1 MSLALTPKGGSDMKM
16 KRRHVVAGIAAL
28 GCGAIALKPS
38 NSGAPYNHYFQ
49 HLNDILRKNG
59 DGRPRL
65 LLDLDALDRN
75 IARLITDKNP
85 RATYRLV
92 EKSLPCPDLIAYVL
106 AKTGSNRLMSFHL
119 PFLQQDT
126 RRFANADILLGKPLP
141 ARAVTRFYQDGV
153 TSGFNP
159 ATQLNWLVD
168 TDARLAQYQEIAR
181 SQRVT
186 MRIVIEIDV
195 GMHRGG
201 VKDSA
206 QLESLLKRIAA
217 DREHLNFAGFM
228 GYDAHIGKIPA
239 IVESRDESFRK
250 SIAVY
255 QQHIDFAGE
264 RFSQLFNERMLFN
277 GAGSPTFALHKEK
290 SPCNDLSAG
299 SCLVKPSDFDVA
311 TLQPFEPAAFIA
323 TPVLKMLERTD
334 IPAIESVT
342 GLMAHW
348 NPNLQRTHFI
358 YGGRWLAKPWS
369 PEGIS
374 DNAAY
379 GFSSNQQMFNGSR
392 ATALNVDDHIF
403 LRPTQSEAVFLQFG
417 DIWSVRGGELHGRWP
432 VLKEE
437 V

>member
-1 MSLALTPKGGSDMKM
+1 MKI

-28 GCGAIALKPS
+28 SCGAAVALKPS
-38 NSGAPYNHYFQ
+38 DEGAPYNRYFR
-49 HLNDILRKNG
+49 HLNDVLRKTG

-65 LLDLDALDRN
+65 LLDLDILDRN
-75 IARLITDKNP
+75 IERLMAVKNP
-85 RATYRLV
+85 KATYRLV

-106 AKTGSNRLMSFHL
+106 AKTGSDRLMSFHL

-141 ARAVTRFYQDGV
+141 AQAVFTFYRDGV
-153 TSGFNP
+153 TSAFNP
-159 ATQLNWLVD
+159 ATQLSWLVD
-168 TDARLAQYQEIAR
+168 TDARLAQYQAIAQG
-181 SQRVT
+181 QRVA

-206 QLESLLKRIAA
+206 QLESMLTRIEA
-217 DREHLNFAGFM
+217 DREHLTFAGFM
-228 GYDAHIGKIPA
+228 GYDAHIGKIPP

-250 SIAVY
+250 SIAVH
-255 QQHIDFAGE
+255 QQYIDFARE
-264 RFSQLFNERMLFN
+264 RFAQLFSERMLFN

-299 SCLVKPSDFDVA
+299 SCLVKPSDFDIA

-334 IPAIESVT
+334 IPGIEAATSLT
-342 GLMAHW
+342 AHW
-348 NPNLQRTHFI
+348 NPNVQRAHFI
-358 YGGRWLAKPWS
+358 YGGRWFAKPWS

-374 DNAAY
+374 DNATY
-379 GFSSNQQMFNGSR
+379 GFSSNQHMLNGSR
-392 ATALNVDDHIF
+392 ETALAVDDHIF

-417 DIWSVRGGELHGRWP
+417 DIRTVRGGEIQDRWP

-437 V
+437 I

>member
-1 MSLALTPKGGSDMKM
+1 LKI
-16 KRRHVVAGIAAL
+16 KRRHVVAGIVAL
-28 GCGAIALKPS
+28 GCGAAITSKPHD
-38 NSGAPYNHYFQ
+38 NGTPYNEYFQ
-49 HLNDILRKNG
+49 HLNQVLRQHG

-65 LLDLDALDRN
+65 LLDLDILDRN
-75 IARLITDKNP
+75 IERLMALKNP
-85 RATYRLV
+85 QATYRLV

-106 AKTGSNRLMSFHL
+106 AKTGSNSLMSFHL

-126 RRFANADILLGKPLP
+126 RRFANADILLGKPMP
-141 ARAVTRFYQDGV
+141 ANAVIKFYQDGV

-159 ATQLNWLVD
+159 AKQLNWLVD

-181 SQRVT
+181 GHRVA

-201 VKDSA
+201 VKDST
-206 QLESLLKRIAA
+206 QLEPMLKRIAA
-217 DREHLNFAGFM
+217 DREHLSFAGFM

-239 IVESRDESFRK
+239 AIESRDESFRQ
-250 SIAVY
+250 SIAIH
-255 QQHIDFAGE
+255 QQHIDFSRE
-264 RFSQLFNERMLFN
+264 RFNQLFSERMLFN
-277 GAGSPTFALHKEK
+277 GAGSPTFALHKQK

-299 SCLVKPSDFDVA
+299 SCLIKPSDFDVD

-334 IPAIESVT
+334 IPGVESAT
-342 GLMAHW
+342 GLVTRW
-348 NPNLQRTHFI
+348 NPNLQRAHFI
-358 YGGRWLAKPWS
+358 YGGRWLSKPWS
-369 PEGIS
+369 PEGVS

-379 GFSSNQQMFNGSR
+379 GISSNQQLLNSSR
-392 ATALNVDDHIF
+392 KTALAVDDHIF

-417 DIWSVRGGELHGRWP
+417 DVWAVRGGELYDRWH

-437 V
+437 A